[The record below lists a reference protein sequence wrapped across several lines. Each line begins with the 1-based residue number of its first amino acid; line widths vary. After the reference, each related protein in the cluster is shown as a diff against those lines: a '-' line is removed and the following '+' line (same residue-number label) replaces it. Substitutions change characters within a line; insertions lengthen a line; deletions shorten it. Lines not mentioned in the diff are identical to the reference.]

1 MIRSDDPGTGMALSM
16 LRLLRW
22 AKSTGTGNTH
32 VPTLVTTHVV
42 GPDAVEGFFE
52 PRADLLLERAEGD
65 GRFTIERGPFTS
77 YGRTV
82 EVTPAPGSDGSVT
95 VTETTTYRLA
105 IPVWGFL
112 FALAV
117 RRGLRDRDRRGSRWW
132 MPPDNL
138 DARAAAGLSL
148 LCVFS
153 LLTGYLGT
161 LLTQTNT
168 FFKEDFGSTDA
179 QIGLMLATVRIG
191 AILALVIVAIA
202 DRKGRRRLLL
212 WSAVAGCLIT
222 ATGAL
227 APDLAVLGV
236 SQTVARAFST
246 AVAVL
251 VSIMAIEEMPAG
263 SRAFAVSVL
272 TASGALGAGM
282 AVMLVSVCGIT
293 PWAWRVLFLVPL
305 LAVPVAVRLGR
316 HLPETERFHVARQ
329 RVASH
334 KWWHVPPG
342 LDRRRLALLSA
353 SGLALALFVIPS
365 ASFLNE
371 YLRTERGFSPGTI
384 TLFQLLTNT
393 PGGLGIVIGGRLA
406 DRHGR
411 RLIGA
416 VGVTAG
422 VGCTVAMYF
431 TGGWSIWMFSVLGS
445 VLGAMAVPA
454 LGVYGPELFPTRARG
469 WANGVINLA
478 AVVGSATG
486 LYLAGR
492 LSSHLSGLGPAMAVL
507 SVGGIVVVALV
518 VFLYPETASREL
530 EDLNPDD
537 SPLSRE
543 MLGLGGLDVDI
554 IPERYPPTADDR

>member
-1 MIRSDDPGTGMALSM
+1 M
-16 LRLLRW
+16 
-22 AKSTGTGNTH
+22 
-32 VPTLVTTHVV
+32 PTLVTTHVV
-42 GPDAVEGFFE
+42 SPDAVERFFE
-52 PRADLLLERAEGD
+52 TRSDLLVERAEGD

-77 YGRTV
+77 YERTV
-82 EVTPAPGSDGSVT
+82 EVTPAPSADGSMA

-105 IPVWGFL
+105 IPIWGFM
-112 FALAV
+112 FAGAV
-117 RRGLRDRDRRGSRWW
+117 RRALRDRDQTRDRDRSRWW

-138 DARAAAGLSL
+138 DARAASGLSL

-168 FFKEDFGSTDA
+168 FFKEDFGSTDD
-179 QIGLMLATVRIG
+179 QIGLMLAAVRIG

-202 DRKGRRRLLL
+202 DRQGRRRLLL

-272 TASGALGAGM
+272 TACGALGAGS
-282 AVMLVSVCGIT
+282 AVLLVSICGLA
-293 PWAWRVLFLVPL
+293 PWAWRVLFVVPV
-305 LAVPVAVRLGR
+305 LAVPFAIRLGR
-316 HLPETERFHVARQ
+316 RLPETERFHVARRQ
-329 RVASH
+329 SAEH
-334 KWWHVPPG
+334 TWWRVPPG
-342 LDRRRLALLSA
+342 LDRGRLALLSA
-353 SGLALALFVIPS
+353 SGLALSLFVIP
-365 ASFLNE
+365 AAAFLNE
-371 YLRTERGFSPGTI
+371 YLRTERGFSAGSI
-384 TLFQLLTNT
+384 TVFQLLTNT
-393 PGGLGIVIGGRLA
+393 PGGVGIVIGGRLA

-416 VGVTAG
+416 FGVAAG

-431 TGGWSIWMFSVLGS
+431 TGGWSIWMFSVVGS

-478 AVVGSATG
+478 AVAGSATG

-492 LSSHLSGLGPAMAVL
+492 LSSRLSGLGPAMAVL
-507 SVGGIVVVALV
+507 SMGGVAVVALV
-518 VFLYPETASREL
+518 VFFYPETASREL